1 MYTEHTRDNLIK
13 AMRRWT
19 DGSKH
24 ILVHKSAP
32 KDICDIATLCGDD
45 NQLLKWIADFP
56 FRVGAIYVVGRG
68 DLLYDMKSIRPSL
81 EYIYVT

>member
-1 MYTEHTRDNLIK
+1 MYTENTHENLIR

-24 ILVHKSAP
+24 VLAHKSAP
-32 KDICDIATLCGDD
+32 KNICDMATFCGDEIE
-45 NQLLKWIADFP
+45 LLEWIVDFP
-56 FRVGAIYVVGRG
+56 YGVGAIYVVGNEE
-68 DLLYDMKSIRPSL
+68 LMYHMKKLRPSL

>member
-1 MYTEHTRDNLIK
+1 MYTSETRENLNR

-24 ILVHKSAP
+24 VLVHKSAP
-32 KDICDIATLCGDD
+32 KDLCDAATFCGSKLE
-45 NQLLKWIADFP
+45 LLEWVVDFP
-56 FRVGAIYVVGRG
+56 YRVGAIYVVGRG
-68 DLLYDMKSIRPSL
+68 DLLYDMKSLRPEL